1 MTLGGRD
8 MITKLATTIY
18 QDPTATVRERQLAR
32 AWLLHVT
39 GRLPK

>member
-8 MITKLATTIY
+8 MVTKLATTIY
-18 QDPTATVRERQLAR
+18 KDPTATVRERQLAR

-39 GRLPK
+39 GKVPK